1 MFSIRRCL
9 HWYIVATKVWFEVA
23 RTQSQIQVPITPTLQ
38 IVRKTRQAVSWSS
51 LASQPSERGK
61 LQVHWETMSQK
72 IKGRWLPSIT
82 SGPHTHIYTYIY
94 VQIQIHVH
102 QDTHITLPH
111 QNKKEKRDK
120 NMKRLCLMRSNREIH
135 VNQILTLINV
145 QNSKSQN
152 NFPTREEYTSKQ
164 AYVRNWTILDVQ
176 MCEGMSETVEG
187 FIYSLCRA
195 RKLLSKFAGL
205 LWMLIEDA

>member
-51 LASQPSERGK
+51 LVSQPSEIGK

-82 SGPHTHIYTYIY
+82 SAPPTHIYTYIY

-111 QNKKEKRDK
+111 QNRKEKRDK
-120 NMKRLCLMRSNREIH
+120 NMNMLCLMRSNREIH
-135 VNQILTLINV
+135 VNQILTLIDV

-164 AYVRNWTILDVQ
+164 AYLRNWTILDVQ
-176 MCEGMSETVEG
+176 MCEG
-187 FIYSLCRA
+187 IQ
-195 RKLLSKFAGL
+195 KL
-205 LWMLIEDA
+205 